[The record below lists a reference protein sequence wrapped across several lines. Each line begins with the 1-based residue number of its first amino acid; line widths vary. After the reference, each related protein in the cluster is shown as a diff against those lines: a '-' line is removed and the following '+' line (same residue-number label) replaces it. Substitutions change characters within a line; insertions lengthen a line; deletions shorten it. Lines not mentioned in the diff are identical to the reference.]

1 LKAQLLS
8 KEGDIRRLNDRL
20 LSVSEQTADYGRL
33 QCELQQEK
41 ERVQVLLSEVQ
52 ELQRQLQHQREEMRT
67 QNLQVSLRH
76 VSAPKPQE
84 VIGFNSF
91 PTIYHAF

>member
-1 LKAQLLS
+1 MKAQLLS
-8 KEGDIRRLNDRL
+8 KEGDLRRLNDRL
-20 LSVSEQTADYGRL
+20 LSVSEQTANYGRL

-52 ELQRQLQHQREEMRT
+52 ELERQLQHQRQEMRT

-76 VSAPKPQE
+76 VSAPKLQA
-84 VIGFNSF
+84 VIGLNSF
-91 PTIYHAF
+91 SSMTHAC